1 MARKL
6 RIQYEGAIYHVTFR
20 GNAQQ
25 AIFGDDRDRERL
37 TGRLGASAEDFG
49 VRVYGYC
56 WMGNHGHL
64 LLETPAA
71 NVSAFMASVLT
82 GYTVYYNLRHETS
95 GHVMQ
100 GRFGSTVVSGDAY
113 LLRLSRYIHLNPV
126 AMRGWK
132 ERPFSERRDA
142 LRAYERKGLPQR
154 NWAWSP
160 DRRSAIWY
168 AKSRP
173 AAALNRTR
181 RRSYAL
187 SHMRRCQGD
196 RGLQGGSV

>member
-1 MARKL
+1 
-6 RIQYEGAIYHVTFR
+6 VTFR
-20 GNAQQ
+20 GNARQ

-37 TGRLGASAEDFG
+37 SERVGASAEDFG

-56 WMGNHGHL
+56 RTPNHGHL
-64 LLETPAA
+64 WLETPAA

-82 GYTVYYNLRHETS
+82 GWYTVSYNRRYKTS

-113 LLRLSRYIHLNPV
+113 VRRRSRHVPLPPV

-142 LRAYERKGLPQR
+142 RRA
-154 NWAWSP
+154 
-160 DRRSAIWY
+160 
-168 AKSRP
+168 
-173 AAALNRTR
+173 
-181 RRSYAL
+181 
-187 SHMRRCQGD
+187 
-196 RGLQGGSV
+196 